1 MNPTTTLAA
10 PCGIDDEQVLVVSA
24 AGITDPGINN
34 TTPCFLLVD
43 TSQYSEY
50 MQVQVGYVEGS
61 LTVPVVRGF
70 NGTISIPHAIGVP
83 VQVLTELTQGVPV
96 LD

>member
-1 MNPTTTLAA
+1 MPTTTLAA
-10 PCGIDDEQVLVVSA
+10 PCLTDDDQVQVLNA
-24 AGITDPGINN
+24 EGITDPGVNN
-34 TTPCFLLVD
+34 TTPCYLLVD

-61 LTVPVVRGF
+61 LRVPVVRGF